1 MISPVYEPSRD
12 FTVRVS
18 PLVDVVGVGSCGLG
32 VSVRVELVEQAL
44 KNRQTVI
51 AAEIVLNRMS
61 RLFVS
66 VGI

>member
-18 PLVDVVGVGSCGLG
+18 PLVDAAGAVGGA
-32 VSVRVELVEQAL
+32 VRVELVEQAL